1 MVPGMP
7 GTGPGTAARQRK
19 QTTRQ
24 GRGKEGKGRRREEG
38 KERGREGAGVR
49 RGKERACGGRGW
61 HRIEEKRAGDR
72 AEGGREG
79 CGAVKIRRG
88 NATKE
93 SHGQQWLQFV
103 LLIAHGEG

>member
-1 MVPGMP
+1 MVPGLS
-7 GTGPGTAARQRK
+7 GTGPGTAARQHK
-19 QTTRQ
+19 LQ
-24 GRGKEGKGRRREEG
+24 GREGKGREGRKEG

-49 RGKERACGGRGW
+49 RGKERACGADGSMDPW
-61 HRIEEKRAGDR
+61 TEKRDR
-72 AEGGREG
+72 AEVGREG

-103 LLIAHGEG
+103 

>member
-19 QTTRQ
+19 QQ
-24 GRGKEGKGRRREEG
+24 GREGEEKGREGREEG

-61 HRIEEKRAGDR
+61 HRIEEERARDR
-72 AEGGREG
+72 AVGGREG